1 MTNATGLRVGVVG
14 CGYWGSK
21 HIRVL
26 HSLESVATIAVIDPN
41 PDRAL
46 QLSRNYPAL
55 EAYKN
60 LDEALPHVD
69 AVIIATPP
77 STHKPLALKA
87 IAAGRHVMVEKPLA
101 TNAADAR
108 EMIAAAEARGVVLM
122 VGHTFEYHSAVWQL
136 REMVQKRELGDL
148 YYLDTARLN
157 LGLYQNDCNVLF
169 DLAPHD
175 VSILN
180 FVLGATPVSVQ
191 CWSSHHA
198 HQLEDVGYLRLHY
211 KDPDITANVHVS
223 WLDPCKVRRVTM
235 VGSQKMVIFNDL
247 ESEERIKIHDK
258 GVSQAPQL
266 GEDLTQPPMSYRY
279 GDVVSPHLVMN
290 EPLLV
295 EDEHFADCVLS
306 GMVPLTGGANG
317 LAVVE
322 VLEAAQL
329 SAAQGREVLLEEVR
343 GSKVVLAEPAM
354 APQATAVLS
363 NGSAP
368 IGDLR

>member
-1 MTNATGLRVGVVG
+1 M
-14 CGYWGSK
+14 
-21 HIRVL
+21 
-26 HSLESVATIAVIDPN
+26 
-41 PDRAL
+41 
-46 QLSRNYPAL
+46 
-55 EAYKN
+55 
-60 LDEALPHVD
+60 
-69 AVIIATPP
+69 
-77 STHKPLALKA
+77 
-87 IAAGRHVMVEKPLA
+87 
-101 TNAADAR
+101 
-108 EMIAAAEARGVVLM
+108 
-122 VGHTFEYHSAVWQL
+122 
-136 REMVQKRELGDL
+136 
-148 YYLDTARLN
+148 
-157 LGLYQNDCNVLF
+157 LF

-211 KDPDITANVHVS
+211 KNPDITANVHVS

-306 GMVPLTGGANG
+306 GMTPLTGGANG

-329 SAAQGREVLLEEVR
+329 SAARGREVLVEEVR
-343 GSKVVLAEPAM
+343 GSKVVLAEPA
-354 APQATAVLS
+354 APKVAAVLS